1 MATKSSFT
9 IVGKAARRVEGIEKV
24 TGQAKFTVDLTIPGM
39 LEGKVARSP
48 YPHALVESI
57 DTTRAEKLPGV
68 VAVLTR
74 ADVKDINPYFGH
86 CLRDRPLIAL
96 DRVRYVGEPV
106 AAVAAVDALTA
117 QEALSLVEVKYKEL
131 PVMATFDDSLTPG
144 APILHPDIQGEGAYH
159 ELKKLQAEIQTNVC
173 HHEHIEEGDVGTGFA
188 ESDRIFEDVFE
199 FPMVYH
205 YTMEPHAAIAKV
217 DANGI
222 TVWSSCAHPFVVR
235 AELALIFEQPLSKVQ
250 VLVPYVGGAY
260 GGKSYTKIEPL
271 VVALARKA
279 GQPVRLEQSVP
290 ESMLTN
296 RRHSARVWIKTG
308 VKRDGTLVAREA
320 KVLLDTG
327 AYADNGPR
335 VARRAATRIHGP
347 YRIGNYNIDAL
358 AVYTN
363 TCPAGSFRSIGGPQS
378 IWALES
384 HMDIMAEQL
393 GIDPLEFRLKNLLK
407 RGDIV
412 KSGAKPMDA
421 DLLSDLKQVAV
432 KLDWKGS
439 AKRRTGSGVGLAVGV
454 TDSEAVPV
462 STAIVRLLADGSV
475 VLMSGSTEVGQGTR
489 TVLCQIAAE
498 ELSVALEKVTMHSTD
513 TNVTPFDRSTGASRS
528 TTVMGTAVRAAAADL
543 RAQLIEIGAEILK
556 AKPEQIV
563 LKDGE
568 IIAGEYRIGYT
579 KALHTYFGM
588 PGGELIGRGYCRPG
602 GGMSPIYPLFWE
614 TGLGGADV
622 EVDVETGEIKLNR
635 FVGLADVGK
644 AINPPQCEGQDEGAA
659 MMGIGHTL
667 FESLIYDKGQPLNPN
682 LVDYRVP
689 SFRNLPAVFDTILV
703 ENQDG
708 PGPHGAKGMGET
720 GIVSP
725 APAIGNA
732 LARATGVRIRELPL
746 TPERVWRALRDK
758 SSK

>member
-39 LEGKVARSP
+39 LECKVSRSP
-48 YPHALVESI
+48 YPHALIESI
-57 DTTRAEKLPGV
+57 DTSRAEKLPGV

-117 QEALSLVEVKYKEL
+117 QEALSLIEVKYNEL
-131 PVMATFDDSLTPG
+131 PVMATFDDSLAPG

-159 ELKKLQAEIQTNVC
+159 ELKKLQAEIQANVC
-173 HHEHIEEGDVGTGFA
+173 HHEHIEEGDVGTGFG

-222 TVWSSCAHPFVVR
+222 AIWSSCAHPFVVR

-335 VARRAATRIHGP
+335 VARRAATR
-347 YRIGNYNIDAL
+347 
-358 AVYTN
+358 
-363 TCPAGSFRSIGGPQS
+363 
-378 IWALES
+378 
-384 HMDIMAEQL
+384 
-393 GIDPLEFRLKNLLK
+393 
-407 RGDIV
+407 
-412 KSGAKPMDA
+412 
-421 DLLSDLKQVAV
+421 
-432 KLDWKGS
+432 S
-439 AKRRTGSGVGLAVGV
+439 ATGRRTRASG
-454 TDSEAVPV
+454 
-462 STAIVRLLADGSV
+462 
-475 VLMSGSTEVGQGTR
+475 
-489 TVLCQIAAE
+489 
-498 ELSVALEKVTMHSTD
+498 
-513 TNVTPFDRSTGASRS
+513 
-528 TTVMGTAVRAAAADL
+528 RACRKGWDAG
-543 RAQLIEIGAEILK
+543 RA
-556 AKPEQIV
+556 
-563 LKDGE
+563 
-568 IIAGEYRIGYT
+568 
-579 KALHTYFGM
+579 
-588 PGGELIGRGYCRPG
+588 C
-602 GGMSPIYPLFWE
+602 
-614 TGLGGADV
+614 
-622 EVDVETGEIKLNR
+622 
-635 FVGLADVGK
+635 
-644 AINPPQCEGQDEGAA
+644 
-659 MMGIGHTL
+659 
-667 FESLIYDKGQPLNPN
+667 
-682 LVDYRVP
+682 
-689 SFRNLPAVFDTILV
+689 
-703 ENQDG
+703 
-708 PGPHGAKGMGET
+708 
-720 GIVSP
+720 
-725 APAIGNA
+725 
-732 LARATGVRIRELPL
+732 
-746 TPERVWRALRDK
+746 
-758 SSK
+758 